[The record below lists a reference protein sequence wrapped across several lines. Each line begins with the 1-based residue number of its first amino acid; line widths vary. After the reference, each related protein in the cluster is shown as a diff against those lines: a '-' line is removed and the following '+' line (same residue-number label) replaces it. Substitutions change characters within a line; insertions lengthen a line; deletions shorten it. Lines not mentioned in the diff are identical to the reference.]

1 MVKIYL
7 GDGITHACKQ
17 RNESMKTIRQLL
29 EGKGHDIVSAT
40 PSTSV
45 YEALELM
52 AEHNIGALLVLEAD
66 NLVGIFSERDYA
78 RKVVLKGKSSRGT
91 VLGETMSKK
100 LECIRPDQTIEDC
113 MALMTDNRI
122 RHLPV
127 LENDQLVGVISI
139 GDVVKAVISE
149 QEFLIEQLE
158 NYITGI
164 R

>member
-1 MVKIYL
+1 
-7 GDGITHACKQ
+7 
-17 RNESMKTIRQLL
+17 MKTIRQLL
-29 EGKGHDIVSAT
+29 EGKGHDIVSAK
-40 PSTSV
+40 SDTSV

-52 AEHNIGALLVLEAD
+52 AEHNIGALLVLDGD

-91 VLGETMSKK
+91 VVEEIMSRRVS
-100 LECIRPDQTIEDC
+100 CVRTDQTIEES
-113 MALMTDNRI
+113 MALMTDKHI

-127 LENDQLVGVISI
+127 LEDEKLVGVISI

-149 QEFLIEQLE
+149 QEFLIGQLE